1 MAPAAI
7 PQIVE
12 EKGWYFLP
20 ACGMIKRTPS
30 NNTGPYPLI
39 ELQIRR
45 KPMTFLQSILLGL
58 IQGVAEFL
66 PISSSGHLAIAQNL
80 LNINAEVPAFYDVL
94 LHLGTLV
101 AVFVAYWQDI
111 CDMVREFFCGI
122 GDLVHH
128 STPTPVPPARRL
140 ILLIILGTLP
150 LFAILPIKD
159 TVEGL
164 KNSMVFIGAA
174 LIVTG
179 FLLFFS
185 DRARKGRKDARS
197 ATVLDV
203 LVVGV
208 SQAIAT
214 VPGISRSGTTI
225 TAGCFV
231 GFDRKFAVR
240 FSFLLS
246 IPAVL
251 GANILSLKDALT
263 GGVDWSQLPVYLAGV
278 VVAAVSG
285 YLCIRLLKMIADKG
299 RFGAFAYYCWAA
311 GLATL
316 ILNAVK

>member
-1 MAPAAI
+1 
-7 PQIVE
+7 
-12 EKGWYFLP
+12 
-20 ACGMIKRTPS
+20 
-30 NNTGPYPLI
+30 
-39 ELQIRR
+39 
-45 KPMTFLQSILLGL
+45 MTFLQSILLGL

-80 LNINAEVPAFYDVL
+80 LHINAEVPAFYDVL
-94 LHLGTLV
+94 LHPGTLV

-164 KNSMVFIGAA
+164 KSSMVFIGAA

-185 DRARKGRKDARS
+185 DRGRKGRKDARS

-214 VPGISRSGTTI
+214 VPGISRSGMTI
-225 TAGCFV
+225 TTGCFV
-231 GFDRKFAVR
+231 GFERRFAVR